1 VNREVI
7 YTALFN
13 LLQGIDGIETFSRI
27 LAHWDDVSAS
37 QQPALYMTVVSQRAE
52 QVTGLPTKY
61 VLDAK
66 IWLYTHRDSAGEIP
80 SVAINRIL
88 DALDA
93 ALKPLPGPSFKQ
105 TLGGLVEHCWIDGEI
120 GTDEGTLGAQS
131 VAIVPVRMLV
141 VAS

>member
-1 VNREVI
+1 MNREAI
-7 YTALFN
+7 YSALYR
-13 LLQGIDGIETFSRI
+13 LLTGIDGIETFSRV
-27 LAHWDDVSAS
+27 LAHWDDVAPNA
-37 QQPALYMTVVSQRAE
+37 QPALYMTVVSQRAE

-66 IWLYTHRDSAGEIP
+66 LWVYTHRDSAGEIP

-93 ALKPLPGPSFKQ
+93 ALKPAPGPSFKQ

-120 GTDEGTLGAQS
+120 STDEGTLGAQS